1 MGKVGAPVD
10 RIRLPATKGSYRYRS
25 SSDAETLSSG
35 IFTRRMLRS
44 GRGLHVG
51 LLGVRSCEVTLPI
64 VAILIGNNDEKY
76 SFPIHVNR
84 YRKRSSLSDL
94 FLLLPTSH
102 YPSTRCGIIPL
113 RCSSVVPPSPTGLSP
128 RMVHGVNAR

>member
-51 LLGVRSCEVTLPI
+51 LLRVRSCDVTLPI
-64 VAILIGNNDEKY
+64 VAILIGSNDEKY
-76 SFPIHVNR
+76 SFPHSRQLEQEAQLPV
-84 YRKRSSLSDL
+84 RSFPPSANGPLSFYKVRNHSFTM
-94 FLLLPTSH
+94 FLS
-102 YPSTRCGIIPL
+102 G
-113 RCSSVVPPSPTGLSP
+113 PPSPTGLSP